1 MKKVLTQTPH
11 QVKKE
16 NGLLGHVYGLSSLSL
31 NPNVINAGLNLQNLL
46 TKNPLRKHKNLII
59 WHDVLNN
66 SITPHTSN
74 RKTPLS
80 VDELKK
86 VLTKHQKRI
95 TAIVVNQRIG
105 APDLFETLCELGIAT
120 VISVTRHLISY
131 NNKTSPYYIHQ
142 LKQTHPSTYIE
153 LNLIKTVLRHQDNLP
168 KLTLKYRS
176 QTRKRSGKKPSYQIK
191 RAKYNA
197 RKNFKQINRKN
208 KSLVL
213 KVLINKK
220 NK

>member
-11 QVKKE
+11 QVQKE

-86 VLTKHQKRI
+86 VLNKHQKRI

-131 NNKTSPYYIHQ
+131 NKKKSPYYIHQ
-142 LKQTHPSTYIE
+142 LKQIHPSTHIE
-153 LNLIKTVLRHQDNLP
+153 LNLINTVLRHQDNLP

-197 RKNFKQINRKN
+197 RKKLQADKLKEQIAGAEAADK
-208 KSLVL
+208 
-213 KVLINKK
+213 
-220 NK
+220 